1 MTRIFVC
8 LFRIHTV
15 WQNNCLSV
23 WREPMCVCVCARV
36 CMWAANVQMFIRR
49 QWLFVNYCSLDVLY
63 LSASLRSAFTFQYFE
78 NESKNGFIYMTITTI
93 NCRRID
99 FFFFRHKR
107 LHEVEHF
114 LSHIFF
120 FSQIHFALIF
130 SPLFASAICKDV
142 SWIQF
147 YSQSKCTIISFN
159 SFFFLLEKEE
169 NQKLKFP
176 TIDWNEPKQN
186 NTILGTSIIWFLFSV
201 ILSNSTFS
209 KK

>member
-1 MTRIFVC
+1 MTKEEKQNWRNNRFLYDKNICMPFSNPHCMAEQLPLC
-8 LFRIHTV
+8 LA
-15 WQNNCLSV
+15 WAN
-23 WREPMCVCVCARV
+23 VCVRARV

-120 FSQIHFALIF
+120 FSQI
-130 SPLFASAICKDV
+130 SPWYFPP
-142 SWIQF
+142 
-147 YSQSKCTIISFN
+147 
-159 SFFFLLEKEE
+159 FLHLLYVKMFRGYNFIL
-169 NQKLKFP
+169 NQNVP
-176 TIDWNEPKQN
+176 
-186 NTILGTSIIWFLFSV
+186 
-201 ILSNSTFS
+201 
-209 KK
+209 